1 MLTFEQK
8 ALMAQMIFNEKEIL
22 FGEFGADLTKVEKQ
36 EKWMEIL
43 VKLNS
48 IGGNVNDYKTL
59 RDNEWS
65 NMKRATEKKVQ
76 TLASNEN
83 KSEDQKINCKP
94 LSPIDDIVLDI
105 LDKGRGLTTHKAIAS
120 VDEISSLNSFQGM
133 MKYEDFDEDG
143 ELDEEENDIE
153 TGLEQEE
160 VTGNPMTANTIP
172 MVKSRKRKRNF
183 ASHYPLTAN
192 YELMELRKKKLQLE
206 CAKLELEL
214 EKMPLECAKL
224 ELEIQKLQRDL
235 LTPEDIAP
243 DHQTSQLQ
251 QH

>member
-1 MLTFEQK
+1 MNASKHKKKICEC
-8 ALMAQMIFNEKEIL
+8 IFFNPIL
-22 FGEFGADLTKVEKQ
+22 
-36 EKWMEIL
+36 
-43 VKLNS
+43 
-48 IGGNVNDYKTL
+48 
-59 RDNEWS
+59 
-65 NMKRATEKKVQ
+65 
-76 TLASNEN
+76 
-83 KSEDQKINCKP
+83 
-94 LSPIDDIVLDI
+94 
-105 LDKGRGLTTHKAIAS
+105 
-120 VDEISSLNSFQGM
+120 
-133 MKYEDFDEDG
+133 
-143 ELDEEENDIE
+143 
-153 TGLEQEE
+153 GLEQEE